1 MRRILVVCSLIYMSV
16 SVVVGIH
23 AVIMQD
29 RKQDDD
35 IISHEILDRAI
46 LWPLRLFE

>member
-16 SVVVGIH
+16 SVVVAIH

-29 RKQDDD
+29 RKQDAD